1 MSSHNSSKDGERV
14 GSARKRISTLNDHE
28 DHLLRRRI
36 HTYQKMHDKGIAEVA
51 SQLEEIRDSMKALV
65 TDPLYGT
72 HALINTGI
80 EHESSYK
87 SPVINQRR
95 KSILR
100 RTQSF
105 PELLDSSSDDSVRR
119 TNPSPFPALKMEHL
133 SVHHAAPLVTHKR
146 FGEAKSSSIGSH
158 FVNPSIQSG
167 KEALNWHNNEHK
179 KLERSKT
186 APVALLQP
194 LLRTT
199 PEMMRK
205 KIHISTSNKLS
216 TEPEVSARR
225 GVSPRFVDPNAMTH
239 NASHLQ
245 TNQPDMRNHIPARDI
260 ASSDSLLRGQE
271 TSNSLYKSRL
281 QPGKPIVK
289 AYPTNM
295 VPAEDEQ
302 NDAVSV
308 SLQAVKNRGHK
319 SPLKGISRPLN
330 KLKQE
335 LFKANCA
342 NEKEADEV
350 DDLKNC
356 RYLRFT
362 KESQES
368 NRI

>member
-14 GSARKRISTLNDHE
+14 GSARKRISTLNGHE

-36 HTYQKMHDKGIAEVA
+36 HTYQKMHDKEIAEVA

-65 TDPLYGT
+65 TDQLYGT
-72 HALINTGI
+72 HALINTGT
-80 EHESSYK
+80 EHENSYK
-87 SPVINQRR
+87 SPVINQQR
-95 KSILR
+95 KSMLR

-119 TNPSPFPALKMEHL
+119 KNPSPFPALKMEHL
-133 SVHHAAPLVTHKR
+133 RVHHAAPLVTHKR
-146 FGEAKSSSIGSH
+146 SGEAKSSSIGSH

-167 KEALNWHNNEHK
+167 KEALNWHKEHK

-199 PEMMRK
+199 PEMRK

-245 TNQPDMRNHIPARDI
+245 TNQPGVRNHIPARDI
-260 ASSDSLLRGQE
+260 VSSDSLLRGQQ
-271 TSNSLYKSRL
+271 TSDSWYKSRL
-281 QPGKPIVK
+281 QPGKPVVK
-289 AYPTNM
+289 TYPTNM
-295 VPAEDEQ
+295 VPAEDGQ

-319 SPLKGISRPLN
+319 SPLKGISRPLS
-330 KLKQE
+330 KFKQE
-335 LFKANCA
+335 LFKANCG

-356 RYLRFT
+356 RSLRFT

>member
-36 HTYQKMHDKGIAEVA
+36 HTYQKMHDKEIAEVA
-51 SQLEEIRDSMKALV
+51 SQLKEIRDSMKALG

-72 HALINTGI
+72 HALTNTGI

-95 KSILR
+95 KSTLR

-105 PELLDSSSDDSVRR
+105 PELLDNSSDDSVRR
-119 TNPSPFPALKMEHL
+119 TNPPPFPALKVERLHQ
-133 SVHHAAPLVTHKR
+133 VHHAAPLVNYKR

-158 FVNPSIQSG
+158 FVNSRIQSG
-167 KEALNWHNNEHK
+167 KEALSWHNNEHK

-225 GVSPRFVDPNAMTH
+225 GASPRFVDPDVMTH
-239 NASHLQ
+239 NASHFQ
-245 TNQPDMRNHIPARDI
+245 TNQPDVRNHIPRDI
-260 ASSDSLLRGQE
+260 ASSDSLLKGQQ
-271 TSNSLYKSRL
+271 TSYSLYKSRL
-281 QPGKPIVK
+281 QPGKPVVK
-289 AYPTNM
+289 SYPTNV

-302 NDAVSV
+302 NDTVSV
-308 SLQAVKNRGHK
+308 SLQSVQNRK
-319 SPLKGISRPLN
+319 RNSSLKGISRPLN
-330 KLKQE
+330 KFKQE
-335 LFKANCA
+335 RFKANCS
-342 NEKEADEV
+342 NGNEADEV

-362 KESQES
+362 EESQEN

>member
-36 HTYQKMHDKGIAEVA
+36 HTYQKMHDKEIAEVA

-72 HALINTGI
+72 HALTNTGI

-95 KSILR
+95 KSTLR

-105 PELLDSSSDDSVRR
+105 PELLDNSSDDSVRR
-119 TNPSPFPALKMEHL
+119 TNPPPFPALKVEHL
-133 SVHHAAPLVTHKR
+133 RQVHHAAPLVTYKR

-158 FVNPSIQSG
+158 SRIQSG
-167 KEALNWHNNEHK
+167 KEALSWHNNEHK

-216 TEPEVSARR
+216 TEPKVSASR
-225 GVSPRFVDPNAMTH
+225 GASLRFVDPNVMTH
-239 NASHLQ
+239 NASHFQ
-245 TNQPDMRNHIPARDI
+245 TNQPDVRNHIPRDI
-260 ASSDSLLRGQE
+260 ASSDSLLKGQQ
-271 TSNSLYKSRL
+271 TSYSLYKSRL
-281 QPGKPIVK
+281 QPGKPVVK
-289 AYPTNM
+289 SYPTNV

-302 NDAVSV
+302 NDADSV
-308 SLQAVKNRGHK
+308 SLQNRERK
-319 SPLKGISRPLN
+319 SSLKGISTPLN
-330 KLKQE
+330 KFKQE
-335 LFKANCA
+335 LFKANCS
-342 NEKEADEV
+342 NGNEADEV
-350 DDLKNC
+350 NDFKNC